1 MEVLFTI
8 YSSRLFISSW
18 LNAPSNT
25 LENKISRTNVI
36 KFDRTIYNLSKYSTK
51 TTTYPK
57 IQEKNT
63 KILLDC
69 FYGYSKN
76 KTQFNTKTFGCESAS
91 INAIMQEIYKRIYVP
106 LYMLITALIAGS
118 LVLSSKT
125 NFNYVRYK
133 VILFFLGVL
142 TIILSEMSIRFVGY
156 ENIKYAYLFLIPFI
170 ISLFSYIILLIK
182 SKVKIANA
190 NN

>member
-1 MEVLFTI
+1 DDDDNYFVLEDGEI
-8 YSSRLFISSW
+8 VNIDV
-18 LNAPSNT
+18 NG
-25 LENKISRTNVI
+25 TNLI

-63 KILLDC
+63 KILFDC

-76 KTQFNTKTFGCESAS
+76 KTQYKGKSFSCESAS
-91 INAIMQEIYKRIYVP
+91 INAIMQEIYKRVYVP
-106 LYMLITALIAGS
+106 LYLLITALIAGS

-125 NFNYVRYK
+125 DFNYGRYK
-133 VILFFLGVL
+133 VILFFIGVL
-142 TIILSEMSIRFVGY
+142 TVILSEMSIRFVGF
-156 ENIKYAYLFLIPFI
+156 ENIKYAYLFLMPFA

-182 SKVKIANA
+182 SKGKIVNA